1 MNGKLALLGASLFFV
16 LITLTACNGDGT
28 TAAPLPSPSP
38 SPPSGPQVSA
48 IALPKTEQTTCHE
61 PNGTAQII
69 NCANTGQDGDHQ
81 AGIPIPNPRYTVDGE
96 CVTDNLTGLMWA
108 RNANLPAGDSAPTQP
123 VAGKRTWQEALD
135 FANSLDLCGFSDW
148 RLPNRLELRS
158 HVGHQTPINAIR
170 LTNSGFVNVGSEQ
183 SFDYSYWSSTSNVG
197 NASVQAYIVSL
208 QFGAM
213 RPIEKTE
220 VNYVWPVRTGPTS
233 QSAPGQLSATG
244 QTTCSDINGAAI
256 DCANTGQDGEHQ
268 AGVAW
273 PNPRFTVGTG
283 DTADCVTDNLTGLMW
298 MRTPNNFNPA
308 SVNWG
313 AALTNSNEFALC
325 GYSDWRLPNVREL
338 ESLLNSGV
346 ADGASYLN
354 DQGFSG
360 VQGTPYWT
368 STSRAYSGE
377 RDPAQLP
384 AWTVSLDGS
393 MNHEVQKG
401 LENAFWPVRGGQ

>member
-1 MNGKLALLGASLFFV
+1 MPICQPETVPPLNLLQAREHGKKP
-16 LITLTACNGDGT
+16 LI
-28 TAAPLPSPSP
+28 
-38 SPPSGPQVSA
+38 
-48 IALPKTEQTTCHE
+48 
-61 PNGTAQII
+61 
-69 NCANTGQDGDHQ
+69 
-81 AGIPIPNPRYTVDGE
+81 
-96 CVTDNLTGLMWA
+96 
-108 RNANLPAGDSAPTQP
+108 
-123 VAGKRTWQEALD
+123 
-135 FANSLDLCGFSDW
+135 FANNLDLCGFSDW

-233 QSAPGQLSATG
+233 QSAPGQIPATG

-256 DCANTGQDGEHQ
+256 NCANTGQDAEHQ

-283 DTADCVTDNLTGLMW
+283 DTADCVTDNLTGLM
-298 MRTPNNFNPA
+298 RTPNNFNPA

-313 AALTNSNEFALC
+313 AALTSSNELALC
-325 GYSDWRLPNVREL
+325 GYSDWRLSNVREL
-338 ESLLNSGV
+338 ESLLNSGA

-354 DQGFSG
+354 DQGFSE
-360 VQGTPYWT
+360 VQGASYWT

-393 MNHEVQKG
+393 MNHEIQKG